1 MFANDLLKLIVETLL
16 GFFSKFLF
24 DTILGALGVGGE

>member
-16 GFFSKFLF
+16 DFFSKFLF
-24 DTILGALGVGGE
+24 DAILGAIGVGGE